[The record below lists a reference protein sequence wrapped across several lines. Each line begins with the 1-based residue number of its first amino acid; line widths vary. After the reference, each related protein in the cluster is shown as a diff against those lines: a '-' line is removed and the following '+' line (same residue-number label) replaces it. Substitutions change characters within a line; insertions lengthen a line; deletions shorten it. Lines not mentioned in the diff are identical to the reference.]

1 MKTKL
6 LLTML
11 FSIGIIGITS
21 AQGYAKNDNFGG
33 PRKTVVIKHEP
44 RRTVMVNHRISRH
57 ERRKM
62 RRMERRHQ
70 RRMVVRHH
78 RHF

>member
-6 LLTML
+6 LLTVL

-21 AQGYAKNDNFGG
+21 AQGLAKNDFVGG
-33 PRKTVVIKHEP
+33 PRKATIVKVHEP
-44 RRTVMVNHRISRH
+44 YKVERKINRH
-57 ERRKM
+57 ERKKM
-62 RRMERRHQ
+62 RREAKKHHRR
-70 RRMVVRHH
+70 VVRRHH